1 MVSTLDQ
8 LPVGAGATVSA
19 LAFTGGKRRRMLDL
33 GFVPG
38 AAVSALQASPW
49 GDPVAYGVSGAVI
62 ALRREDAAR
71 IAISEKGGSAID

>member
-8 LPVGAGATVSA
+8 LPIGAGATVSA

-38 AAVSALQASPW
+38 AAVAALQASPW
-49 GDPVAYGVSGAVI
+49 GDPVAYGVLGTVI
-62 ALRREDAAR
+62 ALRREDAAH
-71 IAISEKGGSAID
+71 IAISQEGGPILD